1 MERLSENGGMKMTKK
16 NETFIVDTKMKAPFP
31 EVRLDYPISP
41 KENLKLV
48 LDKKKPCWA
57 PNMSLEKG
65 MTFCPHDNDRPGFGQ
80 SGLDWF
86 GVSWTYV
93 DVVGGQMVT
102 PDTYILKDPLEWEE
116 KLIFPDLDQ
125 MDFSVGAEEAEKLID
140 PDKLTFYLLQD
151 GLFERLLSICDPT
164 DVFCFLMEEPESAKR
179 YFNRM
184 ADYKIALMD
193 KVIREWAPFD
203 AFINSDDWGTQIST
217 FISPQ
222 MYREYMF
229 EPMKRITDF
238 AHSHGKYIDY
248 HSCGKVETLV
258 PQMVEL
264 GADMWE
270 AQRMN
275 DLVKIKEIYG
285 NQLPLQIPMDP
296 EITTRPDVSDE
307 EIIAYVRKYIEDFG
321 QGGGLLVLP
330 SARDAHVNELIAK
343 EAFRCSMELYR

>member
-1 MERLSENGGMKMTKK
+1 MEKK
-16 NETFIVDTKMKAPFP
+16 ETFIMGKRSSEPFP
-31 EVRLDYPISP
+31 VVKLDYPISP

-48 LDKKKPCWA
+48 LDKKKPVWA
-57 PNMSLEKG
+57 PNMLQEKG
-65 MTFCPHDNDRPGFGQ
+65 MTFCPHDNDRPAFGQ

-102 PDTYILKDPLEWEE
+102 PDTFILKDPLEWEE
-116 KLIFPDLDQ
+116 KMIFPDLDA
-125 MDFSVGAEEAEKLID
+125 MDFSVGAEEAEKMID

-151 GLFERLLSICDPT
+151 GLFERLLSICNPT
-164 DVFCFLMEEPESAKR
+164 DVLCFLIEEPESAKR

-217 FISPQ
+217 FISPE
-222 MYREYMF
+222 MYREYLF

-238 AHSHGKYIDY
+238 AHSRGKYIDY

-270 AQRMN
+270 AQTMN
-275 DLVKIKEIYG
+275 DLVKIKGEYG
-285 NQLPLQIPMDP
+285 NRLPLQIPMDP
-296 EITTRPDVSDE
+296 MYVARPGVSDE
-307 EIIAYVRKYIEDFG
+307 EILAYVRNYLDTYG
-321 QGGGLLVLP
+321 QGGGLMV
-330 SARDAHVNELIAK
+330 SYAAQNAHVNEIIVK
-343 EAFRCSMELYR
+343 EVFRYSMEMYR